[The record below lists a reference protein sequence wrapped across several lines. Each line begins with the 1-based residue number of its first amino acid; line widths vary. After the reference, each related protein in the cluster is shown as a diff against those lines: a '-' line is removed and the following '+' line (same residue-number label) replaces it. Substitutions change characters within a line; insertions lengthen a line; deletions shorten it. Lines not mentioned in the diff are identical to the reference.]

1 MTTTPL
7 PLRIFLA
14 TPGDLSDERQVV
26 ATTIEEHNRRHRGK
40 TNPGFQIVG
49 WEQVRG
55 TAQRPQE
62 AINELISE
70 CHFMIVM
77 FKQKWGSE
85 PGSPW
90 GYTSGTEEELFTGL
104 LELGQADQP
113 MKDVWV
119 AFMSHASPEE
129 RVTRLKEQ
137 MVREHSMLFEAT
149 AGIRELKEKL
159 AERLT
164 SWENMASAK
173 RPRHI
178 DLISSTGREMLKA
191 ARLRIAGE
199 KLVDL
204 GQPVVG
210 RASLAEAAA
219 IGGPVE
225 NLAYARLL
233 ARQGELDNA
242 FDSTQ
247 LAIDQC
253 LEGVSDLYSN
263 LTAEAIAAQ
272 AGVLRRQGQTHAAIG
287 RLEHA
292 LTLLIEDDPF
302 TDQIRTTILDNL
314 GIAHQSLNQLEK
326 AKAAFTASLE
336 IRTTSAHEQEIAQ
349 SSVNLA
355 RLAVA
360 ARDLPAAL
368 ERAREAEDYLQ
379 HSAATALHANAATL
393 LAQVLLRLGEP
404 KSGIPHAER
413 ALALNQQFANTQG
426 EAISLLLLAQCF
438 RAAGQPDAAIEYAK
452 RCLQINEEMENAKGV
467 ERARWLLTEL
477 DAA

>member
-1 MTTTPL
+1 MTPL

-26 ATTIEEHNRRHRGK
+26 ATTVAEHNRRRRGK
-40 TNPGFQIVG
+40 TNVVFEIVG

-55 TAQRPQE
+55 TARRPQE

-70 CHFMIVM
+70 SHFMIVM
-77 FKQKWGSE
+77 FKEKWGSE

-104 LELGQADQP
+104 LELGQGDQP
-113 MKDVWV
+113 MRDVWV
-119 AFMSHASPEE
+119 AFMSHASAEE

-149 AGIRELKEKL
+149 PGVRELKEKL
-159 AERLT
+159 TERLA

-173 RPRHI
+173 RQRHI

-204 GQPVVG
+204 GQPAAG

-233 ARQGELDNA
+233 ARQGELDEA

-253 LEGVSDLYSN
+253 LEGAADLYSN

-272 AGVLRRQGQTHAAIG
+272 AGLLRRQGKTHAAIG

-292 LTLLIEDDPF
+292 LTLLVEDDPF
-302 TDQIRTTILDNL
+302 TNRIRTTILDNL
-314 GIAHQSLNQLEK
+314 GIAHQSLDQLER
-326 AKAAFTASLE
+326 AEAAFRESLDLR
-336 IRTTSAHEQEIAQ
+336 IISSHKHEIAQ
-349 SSVNLA
+349 SLVNLA

-360 ARDLPAAL
+360 ARDLSSAL
-368 ERAREAEDYLQ
+368 DRANEAEEYLQ
-379 HSAATALHANAATL
+379 QSAATALHANAATL
-393 LAQVLLRLGEP
+393 LAQVHLRLGEP
-404 KSGIPHAER
+404 ESAIPHAER

-438 RAAGQPDAAIEYAK
+438 RAADKPDAAIDFAR
-452 RCLQINEEMENAKGV
+452 RCLEINEEMDNATGA

-477 DAA
+477 GDV

>member
-1 MTTTPL
+1 M
-7 PLRIFLA
+7 A
-14 TPGDLSDERQVV
+14 TPGDLGDERQVV
-26 ATTIEEHNRRHRGK
+26 ATTIDEHNRRRRGK
-40 TNPGFQIVG
+40 TNPVFQIVG

-55 TAQRPQE
+55 TARRPQE

-77 FKQKWGSE
+77 FKEKWGSE

-104 LELGQADQP
+104 LELGQGDQP

-159 AERLT
+159 AERLA
-164 SWENMASAK
+164 SWETMASAK

-204 GQPVVG
+204 GQPAIG

-233 ARQGELDNA
+233 ARQGELDAA

-253 LEGVSDLYSN
+253 LEGISDLYSN

-272 AGVLRRQGQTHAAIG
+272 AGVLRRQGETHAAIG

-302 TDQIRTTILDNL
+302 TDEIRTTILDNL
-314 GIAHQSLNQLEK
+314 GIAQQSLNQLDK
-326 AKAAFTASLE
+326 AEAAFTASLE
-336 IRTTSAHEQEIAQ
+336 IRTASAQQHEVAQ
-349 SSVNLA
+349 SFVNLA

-360 ARDLPAAL
+360 ARDLPTAL
-368 ERAREAEDYLQ
+368 KRAKEAEDYLQ
-379 HSAATALHANAATL
+379 YSAATALHANAATL
-393 LAQVLLRLGEP
+393 SAQVLLRLGEP
-404 KSGIPHAER
+404 GSGIPHAER

-438 RAAGQPDAAIEYAK
+438 RAAGKSDAAIEYAK

-467 ERARWLLTEL
+467 ERAQWLLAEL
-477 DAA
+477 GAA